1 MIQKD
6 LISGINKKRTKFY
19 EALQQT
25 SYTTVVPDAYLYS
38 LQRPLQ
44 YTTLSTSF
52 LPNTIENLPSTTSSS
67 SFMDKS
73 SMNSTFLR
81 SSTLPKILTSSGDD
95 YSVKNSSDLLL
106 LYSSQLQRQ
115 IQKLV
120 ISEAIDM
127 TELKITMFPRLVA
140 VRILK
145 NSIPCVS
152 LLSIHN
158 NPMLQ
163 YINIEE
169 GCGNGESIEVKD
181 EESEFSRIVSI
192 SLNSSL
198 KEIMIGDG
206 CFNEFDKF
214 ELNSIVFLTLVFSID
229 VDFLKTIQIGK
240 CTTEYEKKLPI
251 FGKVKSLHLLAL
263 PSLMN
268 LSFGDNSFPLCEQ
281 LVIEGGKM

>member
-6 LISGINKKRTKFY
+6 LISGINKKRSKFY
-19 EALQQT
+19 ETLQQT
-25 SYTTVVPDAYLYS
+25 SYTTVIPDSYLYF

-44 YTTLSTSF
+44 YTTQPPAFFST
-52 LPNTIENLPSTTSSS
+52 TMENPPSTNSSS
-67 SFMDKS
+67 SFMDRS

-81 SSTLPKILTSSGDD
+81 SSTLPKTLTSSGDD
-95 YSVKNSSDLLL
+95 YVVKNSSELLF

-115 IQKLV
+115 VQKLV

-127 TELKITMFPRLVA
+127 TELKITMFPRLIA

-163 YINIEE
+163 FITIEE

-198 KEIMIGDG
+198 KEIIIEDG

-214 ELNSIVFLTLVFSID
+214 ELNSIVF
-229 VDFLKTIQIGK
+229 Q
-240 CTTEYEKKLPI
+240 
-251 FGKVKSLHLLAL
+251 
-263 PSLMN
+263 
-268 LSFGDNSFPLCEQ
+268 LC
-281 LVIEGGKM
+281 I